1 MDAPIR
7 VIAWGNK
14 GRSDDGAALRVLYA
28 LRRRLRRG
36 DVALDE
42 YHQLGPEVVED
53 LARCRLAIFLDAYT
67 GGHHAAVVCR
77 RVRAGRHLPMAS
89 HHCSPPE
96 LMALADALGYRVP
109 TAFLVAIRATD
120 FEFGERLSEGTRKA
134 CRRARR
140 IVRRLIAAYDAGRLD
155 DAPPRRQR
163 SRRGTPAVL

>member
-14 GRSDDGAALRVLYA
+14 GRSDDGAALRVLEA

-42 YHQLGPEVVED
+42 YHQLGPELVED
-53 LARCRLAIFLDAYT
+53 LARCRLAVFLDAYT
-67 GGHHAAVVCR
+67 GARRAAVVCR

-96 LMALADALGYRVP
+96 LLALADALGYPVP
-109 TAFLVAIRATD
+109 RAYLVAIRATD
-120 FEFGERLSEGTRKA
+120 FEFGDRLSADTEKA
-134 CRRARR
+134 CRCAVRHVRR
-140 IVRRLIAAYDAGRLD
+140 IIAAYDAGQLD
-155 DAPPRRQR
+155 GPRWQR
-163 SRRGTPAVL
+163 HRSTPGATAMV